1 MHQIQILILL
11 ASGSIL
17 GSLKSRYVL
26 VQLQDKSITHRN
38 QDNGFL
44 DRTGKIK
51 SRVNGE
57 DEVSPAI
64 GSGDGSGDDGS
75 GEGSRDGSGDGD
87 KDGSGQ
93 DNPDVEVSELVN
105 YGEYRWIKV
114 PESFMSNW
122 EKFHDPLI
130 GSCASTEPL
139 TNKKWILI
147 CKEVYWKIRIDLGKR
162 DNFYINATKEEI
174 IDNIPNIPP
183 DSVKDLKCPSD
194 LYSMTCALN
203 WQHAF
208 EQLAARLREPEAF
221 AAAMAYCPYLDK
233 RRIENDPNKCLEDN
247 GKGFSPDSDCI
258 DCSKPPKQKCANGYI
273 MSSALISYGSK
284 QCTKITCTK
293 PDTWNE
299 HAAQAEIE
307 KFLTDFT
314 NEFGP
319 DSLEMFFDTQGRQVA
334 YQLGG
339 REKVAQ
345 VLSESKNIEE
355 FGTGDFGAGLRL
367 ETSGLEQFRSVL
379 NAVQDYNINAFR
391 AMGFNNEQIGD
402 VVEFFE
408 NSFFEHF
415 LDQ

>member
-11 ASGSIL
+11 ASGNIL

-105 YGEYRWIKV
+105 QGEYRWIKV
-114 PESFMSNW
+114 PQSFMSNW
-122 EKFHDPLI
+122 EKFHDPII
-130 GSCASTEPL
+130 GSCANTENPL

-147 CKEVYWKIRIDLGKR
+147 CKEVYWKIRIDLGKI
-162 DNFYINATKEEI
+162 DNFYINATKAEI

-183 DSVKDLKCPSD
+183 DSVNDLKCPSD
-194 LYSMTCALN
+194 YSMTCALN

-208 EQLAARLREPEAF
+208 QQLAARLREPKAF
-221 AAAMAYCPYLDK
+221 AAALAYCPYLDK
-233 RRIENDPNKCLEDN
+233 RRIENWNKH
-247 GKGFSPDSDCI
+247 
-258 DCSKPPKQKCANGYI
+258 
-273 MSSALISYGSK
+273 
-284 QCTKITCTK
+284 T
-293 PDTWNE
+293 
-299 HAAQAEIE
+299 AQTEIE
-307 KFLTDFT
+307 KFLTDFA
-314 NEFGP
+314 NEFGAN
-319 DSLEMFFDTQGRQVA
+319 SLRMFFGHQGELRA
-334 YQLGG
+334 HQLFGI
-339 REKVAQ
+339 EKVAE

-355 FGTGDFGAGLRL
+355 FGTGDFGGVRL
-367 ETSGLEQFRSVL
+367 EKSGLEQFRSVL
-379 NAVQDYNINAFR
+379 NAVQGYNINAFR

-402 VVEFFE
+402 VVEFFG

-415 LDQ
+415 LDP